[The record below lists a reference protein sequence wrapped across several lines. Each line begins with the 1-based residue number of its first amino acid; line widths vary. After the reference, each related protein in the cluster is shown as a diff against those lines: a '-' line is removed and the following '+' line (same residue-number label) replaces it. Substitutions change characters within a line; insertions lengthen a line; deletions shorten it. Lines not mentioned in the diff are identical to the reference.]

1 MTTNIVQH
9 CFGVNGSGGP
19 VIAMERLIQNSPF
32 RFGQL
37 RQFKGAGGLNFS
49 LLWRFKREL
58 QTMRPELLHVRG
70 LGNEGFHAALAA
82 RLAGVPNIL
91 VSIHGTHRDLQFP
104 GDRFKHWVV
113 VRVLEPLTLSMATHI
128 ATVCEYAASRPFLRS
143 HSHKFVAVVPNGVD
157 MPAASVSMLPS
168 VQVEFELPQ
177 GLPVAV
183 TVSRITMEKGFL
195 TLAAAMHALDSKGLR
210 FALLI
215 VGGGD
220 ELGAIR
226 AHFEGLRNIVVRF
239 VGHRQD
245 VARFLSQSDFFI
257 LPSLHENLSNALLE
271 AMSHGLPA
279 IATRTGGNTELL
291 GKGGGVL
298 VPPGESE
305 PLASAINEFLNNS
318 ELRRRLAA
326 EAVDVVRR
334 HYSIDGMVNKWL
346 EVYKQILGGSLEKK

>member
-1 MTTNIVQH
+1 MPINIVQH
-9 CFGVNGSGGP
+9 CFGSSGSGGP
-19 VIAMERLIQNSPF
+19 VMAMERLLRHAPVK
-32 RFGQL
+32 FGEL
-37 RQFKGAGGLNFS
+37 RQTEAAGGLS
-49 LLWRFKREL
+49 LVLLRRFVQEL
-58 QTMRPELLHVRG
+58 RQMRPELVHVRG

-82 RLAGVPNIL
+82 RLAGVPKIL
-91 VSIHGTHRDLQFP
+91 VSVHGTHRDLQFP
-104 GDRFKHWVV
+104 GDRLKHWIV
-113 VRVLEPLTLSMATHI
+113 VRVLEPLTLAMATHI
-128 ATVCEYAASRPFLRS
+128 ATVCEYAASRSFLRR
-143 HSHKFVAVVPNGVD
+143 HRDKVVAVVSNGVD
-157 MPAASVSMLPS
+157 MPAASVSTLPS
-168 VQVEFELPQ
+168 VQAEFELPQ
-177 GLPVAV
+177 GLPLAV
-183 TVSRITMEKGFL
+183 TVSRITKEKGYL
-195 TLAAAMHALDSKGLR
+195 TLAAALHELDTKGLC

-220 ELGAIR
+220 ELGVIR

-257 LPSLHENLSNALLE
+257 FPSLHENLSNALLE

-298 VPPGESE
+298 VPTGESE

-334 HYSIDGMVNKWL
+334 YYSIDGMVNKWL
-346 EVYKQILGGSLEKK
+346 VVYEKILGASLEKN